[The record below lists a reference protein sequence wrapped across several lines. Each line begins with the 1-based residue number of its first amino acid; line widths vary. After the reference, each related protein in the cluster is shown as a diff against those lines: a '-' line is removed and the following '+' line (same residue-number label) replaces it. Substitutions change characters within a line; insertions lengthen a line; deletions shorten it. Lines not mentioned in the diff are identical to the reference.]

1 MSRKVIRLSEHE
13 LRTLIKESVNEI
25 LNEIGYRKAALTHG
39 ANYNAMT
46 DKITNN
52 NPNAMSKADRS
63 NNVKLAAI
71 TMAVNDNFPNLI
83 LPFMEEGNGEFY
95 SVVLDFNDVASIDAS
110 RFVLRGKL
118 TISGKRTQT
127 GCVEYNFSSGSFY
140 RVIIMANGAIRRTK
154 QIAMDPDGK
163 DTFDRLL
170 TFMSNYVYSREDY
183 ENEVNVNGS
192 TPSKFHK
199 P

>member
-1 MSRKVIRLSEHE
+1 MSRKVTRLSEHE

-25 LNEIGYRKAALTHG
+25 LNEIGYRKVALTHG

-52 NPNAMSKADRS
+52 NPNAMSKADNP

-118 TISGKRTQT
+118 TISGKSTQT